1 MLRHGKRGLVPS
13 VDAAPELKERFAGYA
28 VDPEK
33 VAGAMIAKALRLA
46 AARDRA
52 EAALD
57 TKV

>member
-1 MLRHGKRGLVPS
+1 MPS